1 MDAKRLEDLQHQLGA
16 LEHKVQAYRHG
27 LIVDFQRRYQETLR
41 DMSPSA
47 ARDMERSLDSI
58 LSNYPVL
65 GPELKAKLDP
75 DQVADAS
82 STTSHPSLEQAQQQ
96 PQHQQ
101 QQIQQQHA
109 ESQIQSPSQAA
120 ATTNSIRTSPPFA
133 VFGAAAAGADS
144 PDVPHERE
152 QEFQGLFTPSYLP
165 LLEGSPR
172 AYPLQSPVAA
182 SSSAAQGDVNV
193 GSGAGSTIGVE
204 TTADLQGL
212 QDMEGPSETGAAS
225 QHQDLQGASQAALQR
240 PGPGRHS
247 TDDTISS
254 EASDK
259 GDTKIRRSALR
270 RSSSSSKAP
279 HSPRRVRFE
288 FRGAEVLPTASP
300 QATDYPT
307 PRPSSPATSDKSRS
321 FAEIVGDDSG
331 DEGALPQEGLPPR
344 KISSS
349 EALRALSRTPLEAGT
364 VWTVVNPNSDESASE
379 RDSSRASPISPKMS
393 SENIMAS
400 SPTMPPTTTQPS
412 AEPKEP
418 ARLLVNL
425 EAQEAIADNDSSSD
439 DEFLAMAKPKSFA
452 NKKSI
457 QSPHSPV
464 DLGPNPVPSTMHSAN
479 GKEEPHTMSKDPD
492 EEKDQTSSEDFDAE
506 EEDMFHFESGG
517 LRAPP
522 RPRQSRPPKVQAES
536 PPSSPLQDVD
546 EDDMKVPYG
555 TSPAV
560 PISRLNITSGP
571 STPTT
576 SKFQIGSLGSY
587 KGRPVVMPV
596 VKNPEVHEQAAS
608 LGQFNTFV
616 GGLDG
621 RSGMDEGDLN
631 SFRASLVHHDFT
643 GTPRSLTER
652 LMMEEARMAKASR
665 EYGSG

>member
-1 MDAKRLEDLQHQLGA
+1 
-16 LEHKVQAYRHG
+16 
-27 LIVDFQRRYQETLR
+27 
-41 DMSPSA
+41 
-47 ARDMERSLDSI
+47 
-58 LSNYPVL
+58 
-65 GPELKAKLDP
+65 
-75 DQVADAS
+75 
-82 STTSHPSLEQAQQQ
+82 
-96 PQHQQ
+96 
-101 QQIQQQHA
+101 
-109 ESQIQSPSQAA
+109 
-120 ATTNSIRTSPPFA
+120 
-133 VFGAAAAGADS
+133 
-144 PDVPHERE
+144 
-152 QEFQGLFTPSYLP
+152 
-165 LLEGSPR
+165 
-172 AYPLQSPVAA
+172 
-182 SSSAAQGDVNV
+182 
-193 GSGAGSTIGVE
+193 
-204 TTADLQGL
+204 
-212 QDMEGPSETGAAS
+212 MEGPSETGAAS

-254 EASDK
+254 AASDK

-307 PRPSSPATSDKSRS
+307 PRPGSPATSDKSRS

-331 DEGALPQEGLPPR
+331 DEGAPPQRGLPPR

-349 EALRALSRTPLEAGT
+349 EALRALSRTPFEAGT

-393 SENIMAS
+393 SETVKAS
-400 SPTMPPTTTQPS
+400 SPTMPPTTTQYP
-412 AEPKEP
+412 ADPKDP
-418 ARLLVNL
+418 ARPLVNL
-425 EAQEAIADNDSSSD
+425 GAREAIADNDSSSD

-457 QSPHSPV
+457 QSPIIPA
-464 DLGPNPVPSTMHSAN
+464 DLGPNSVPSTMHSAN
-479 GKEEPHTMSKDPD
+479 GEEEPLTVSKDAD
-492 EEKDQTSSEDFDAE
+492 EDKDQTSSEDFDAE

-522 RPRQSRPPKVQAES
+522 RPKPSRPPKAQAES
-536 PPSSPLQDVD
+536 PPSSPLQDVN
-546 EDDMKVPYG
+546 EDDVKVSYG

-560 PISRLNITSGP
+560 PISRPNITSGP

-576 SKFQIGSLGSY
+576 SRFQIGSLGSY

-631 SFRASLVHHDFT
+631 SFRASLVQHDFT

-652 LMMEEARMAKASR
+652 LMMEEARTARASR
-665 EYGSG
+665 EH